1 MSTPLTIECALPCR
15 HGRGSARELVAGPT
29 AALPA
34 VVPGRVPRLARLM
47 ALAIRFDGLLRAGFI
62 QKQAELA
69 RLGHVSRARIA
80 QILGLVHLAPDLQE
94 AILFLPRIQRGRAP
108 LILAQVLPIA
118 AIADWKKQRRRWR
131 ALGQRQRVGV
141 GQRRVARGA
150 SCRRPPNPLDVGPNP
165 R

>member
-1 MSTPLTIECALPCR
+1 MSTPLTIACAVRCR
-15 HGRGSARELVAGPT
+15 RHSRGSAKALVAGS
-29 AALPA
+29 AAAPAA

-47 ALAIRFDGLLRAGFI
+47 ALALRFDGLLRTGRI

-69 RLGHVSRARIA
+69 RLGHVSCARIA
-80 QILGLVHLAPDLQE
+80 QILSLVHLAPNLQE

-131 ALGQRQRVGV
+131 ALGKRERRGV
-141 GQRRVARGA
+141 GRQRRVARL
-150 SCRRPPNPLDVGPNP
+150 P
-165 R
+165 